1 MADLLAGLSIVFP
14 ALILAVTVHE
24 AAHAATAALFGDKAA
39 LACGRVS
46 INPLRHCSML
56 GTAAVPISI
65 FVLTSLAALPLTLV
79 GWGKAVPISED
90 FPLRRVGLLCTA
102 LAGPLANLLLAAL
115 CIGIRGQVT
124 DYAWMTAFVETCA
137 SFNVFLCVVN
147 MLPVMPL
154 DGATCIQALSSKRIW
169 NGYKQIQPCLYLIG
183 AGLLFTGL
191 LSKYIVWVTQGLL
204 NALLNGVPY
213 G

>member
-1 MADLLAGLSIVFP
+1 MADLLTGLSIVFP

-24 AAHAATAALFGDKAA
+24 AAHAVTATLFGDKAA
-39 LACGRVS
+39 RACGRVS

-65 FVLTSLAALPLTLV
+65 FVLTSLLTLPLTLV

-90 FPLRRVGLLCTA
+90 LPLRKLGLLCTA
-102 LAGPLANLLLAAL
+102 LAGPIANLLLATL
-115 CIGIRGQVT
+115 CIGIRDPFA
-124 DYAWMTAFVETCA
+124 DYAWMTAFLETCA

-154 DGATCIQALSSKRIW
+154 DGATCIQALSSQRVW
-169 NGYKQIQPCLYLIG
+169 NYYKQIQPCLYITG

-191 LSKYIVWVTQGLL
+191 LSKYIVWVTQSLL
-204 NALLNGVPY
+204 HALMSGVF
-213 G
+213 